1 MSDKN
6 KNENSSSNNQITTLS
21 SLSLLFFNLDIQENQ
36 IVEEKMEENKKGVET
51 QDEIFDLFYYENED
65 EGFNS
70 NYNSKLKIWKELFNR
85 QNEHYFISRKIQY
98 EPQKIKIFSELF

>member
-6 KNENSSSNNQITTLS
+6 KNENSSINNQITTLS
-21 SLSLLFFNLDIQENQ
+21 ALSLLFFNLDIQENQ

-51 QDEIFDLFYYENED
+51 QNEIFDLFYYENED

-70 NYNSKLKIWKELFNR
+70 NYNSKLKIRKKLFNI
-85 QNEHYFISRKIQY
+85 QN
-98 EPQKIKIFSELF
+98 

>member
-6 KNENSSSNNQITTLS
+6 KNENSSINNQITTLS

-70 NYNSKLKIWKELFNR
+70 NYNSKLKI
-85 QNEHYFISRKIQY
+85 
-98 EPQKIKIFSELF
+98 

>member
-1 MSDKN
+1 MTDKN
-6 KNENSSSNNQITTLS
+6 KNENSSTNNQITTLS

-51 QDEIFDLFYYENED
+51 QNEIFDLFHYENED

-70 NYNSKLKIWKELFNR
+70 NYDSKLKI
-85 QNEHYFISRKIQY
+85 
-98 EPQKIKIFSELF
+98 

>member
-6 KNENSSSNNQITTLS
+6 KNENSSINNQITTLS

-51 QDEIFDLFYYENED
+51 QNEIFDLFYYENED

-70 NYNSKLKIWKELFNR
+70 NYDSKLKI
-85 QNEHYFISRKIQY
+85 
-98 EPQKIKIFSELF
+98 

>member
-1 MSDKN
+1 MTDKN
-6 KNENSSSNNQITTLS
+6 KNENSSTNNQITTLS

-51 QDEIFDLFYYENED
+51 QNEIFDLFYYENED

-70 NYNSKLKIWKELFNR
+70 NYDSKLKI
-85 QNEHYFISRKIQY
+85 
-98 EPQKIKIFSELF
+98 

>member
-51 QDEIFDLFYYENED
+51 QNEIFDLFYYENED

-70 NYNSKLKIWKELFNR
+70 NYNSKLKI
-85 QNEHYFISRKIQY
+85 
-98 EPQKIKIFSELF
+98 

>member
-1 MSDKN
+1 MTDKN
-6 KNENSSSNNQITTLS
+6 KNENSSTNNQITTLS

-51 QDEIFDLFYYENED
+51 QNEIFDLFYYENED

-70 NYNSKLKIWKELFNR
+70 NYNSKLKI
-85 QNEHYFISRKIQY
+85 
-98 EPQKIKIFSELF
+98 

>member
-6 KNENSSSNNQITTLS
+6 KNENSSINNQITTLS

-51 QDEIFDLFYYENED
+51 QNEIFYLFYYENED

-70 NYNSKLKIWKELFNR
+70 NYNSKLKI
-85 QNEHYFISRKIQY
+85 
-98 EPQKIKIFSELF
+98 

>member
-1 MSDKN
+1 MTDKN
-6 KNENSSSNNQITTLS
+6 KNENSSINNQITTLS

-51 QDEIFDLFYYENED
+51 QNEIFDLFYYENED

-70 NYNSKLKIWKELFNR
+70 NYDSKLKI
-85 QNEHYFISRKIQY
+85 
-98 EPQKIKIFSELF
+98 

>member
-70 NYNSKLKIWKELFNR
+70 NYNSKLKI
-85 QNEHYFISRKIQY
+85 
-98 EPQKIKIFSELF
+98 

>member
-1 MSDKN
+1 MTDKN
-6 KNENSSSNNQITTLS
+6 QNENSSINNQITTLS

-70 NYNSKLKIWKELFNR
+70 NYNSKLKI
-85 QNEHYFISRKIQY
+85 
-98 EPQKIKIFSELF
+98 

>member
-6 KNENSSSNNQITTLS
+6 KNENSSINNQITTLS

-51 QDEIFDLFYYENED
+51 QNEIFDLFYYENED

-70 NYNSKLKIWKELFNR
+70 NSNSKLKI
-85 QNEHYFISRKIQY
+85 
-98 EPQKIKIFSELF
+98 

>member
-6 KNENSSSNNQITTLS
+6 KNENSSINNQITTLS

-51 QDEIFDLFYYENED
+51 QNEIFDLFYYENED

-70 NYNSKLKIWKELFNR
+70 NYNSKLKIRKKLFNI
-85 QNEHYFISRKIQY
+85 QN
-98 EPQKIKIFSELF
+98 

>member
-6 KNENSSSNNQITTLS
+6 KNENSSINNQITTLS

-51 QDEIFDLFYYENED
+51 QNEIFDENED

-70 NYNSKLKIWKELFNR
+70 NYNSKLKI
-85 QNEHYFISRKIQY
+85 
-98 EPQKIKIFSELF
+98 

>member
-6 KNENSSSNNQITTLS
+6 KNENSSINNQITTLS

-51 QDEIFDLFYYENED
+51 QNEIFDLFYYENED

-70 NYNSKLKIWKELFNR
+70 NYNSKLKI
-85 QNEHYFISRKIQY
+85 
-98 EPQKIKIFSELF
+98 